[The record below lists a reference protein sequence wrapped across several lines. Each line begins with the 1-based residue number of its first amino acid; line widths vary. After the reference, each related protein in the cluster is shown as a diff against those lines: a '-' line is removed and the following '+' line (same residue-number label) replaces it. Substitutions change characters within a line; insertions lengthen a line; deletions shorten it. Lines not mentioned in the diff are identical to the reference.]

1 MKFETDCGKMLA
13 QWIVLC
19 PECQR
24 DKMLNSHELL
34 SLAWLHTAWQMAER
48 RLMFLSNLSVGWNQS
63 QVIISPVFPLIS
75 EAALKLM
82 TPFLNSEMS

>member
-1 MKFETDCGKMLA
+1 MGKMLA
-13 QWIVLC
+13 QWIALC

-34 SLAWLHTAWQMAER
+34 SVAWLHIAWQMAEW
-48 RLMFLSNLSVGWNQS
+48 RLIFLSNLSVGWNQS
-63 QVIISPVFPLIS
+63 QVIIFTVLSLIS

-82 TPFLNSEMS
+82 TPFLNSEMF